1 MTTRA
6 QQYIRRKS
14 VMPTTA
20 RSRVL
25 EQLAP
30 DITERAFFSAT
41 VDKAD
46 ILARWQDLSARMVD
60 PSADGPGQKVTK
72 TMFREQ
78 ARALLG
84 SMGYTINPDGELT
97 DITSTK
103 RLNLV
108 ATMNT
113 QEAQGYSQFVQ
124 ANDAAIL
131 SAFPAQELFRL
142 QNRKVP
148 RDWLAKWVAAG
159 GTLYGGRMIAL
170 KDDPIWT
177 AISRFGRAYPPFD
190 FNSGMWVKPVPRG
203 EAVRLGVCGKT
214 DVPQAQKRS
223 YNADLQQSCKPLSPA
238 LQKTLLD
245 RLGNLIRITAGV
257 VHFVGA
263 AQS

>member
-1 MTTRA
+1 ML
-6 QQYIRRKS
+6 QQLS
-14 VMPTTA
+14 
-20 RSRVL
+20 
-25 EQLAP
+25 P

-46 ILARWQDLSARMVD
+46 ILARWQDLAGRMVD

-72 TMFREQ
+72 TVFREQ

-84 SMGYTINPDGELT
+84 SMGYTISPDGDLT

-108 ATMNT
+108 STMNT

-124 ANDAAIL
+124 ANDTAIL

-148 RDWLAKWVAAG
+148 RDWLAKWDAAG
-159 GTLYGGRMIAL
+159 GTLYGGRMIAM
-170 KDDPIWT
+170 KDDPIWSKRLE
-177 AISRFGRAYPPFD
+177 AGGFNRFGRPFPPFD
-190 FNSGMWVKPVPRG
+190 FNSGMWIKPVTRG
-203 EAVRLGVCGKT
+203 EAVRLGVCSK
-214 DVPQAQKRS
+214 DEIPKQQKRS
-223 YNADLQQSCKPLSPA
+223 YNTDLQQSCKPLSPA
-238 LQKTLLD
+238 LKKTLLD
-245 RLGNLIRITAGV
+245 RMGDLIRITGGV

-263 AQS
+263 AKS